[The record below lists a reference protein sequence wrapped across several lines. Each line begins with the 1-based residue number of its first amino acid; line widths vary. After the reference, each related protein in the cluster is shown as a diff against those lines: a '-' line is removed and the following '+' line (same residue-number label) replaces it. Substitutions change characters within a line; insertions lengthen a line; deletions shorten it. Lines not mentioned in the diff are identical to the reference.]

1 MFRITHSRFIS
12 QLLTALLAGLFL
24 LSACT
29 PAVSTT
35 TLPNPTATT
44 APITTLAP
52 TATMA
57 PVPTAVPTSG
67 GSPQLSMDTGST
79 ATILQTG
86 TVPAV
91 PASSN
96 APYWEVLPEY
106 TLVTLQ
112 GYPINSSRIQPQIF
126 IYPVQELG
134 QVNEGAAKVV
144 ASLQTLLQSPQ
155 EIQNMPYLPLGNDQ
169 QVMHA
174 QVQYLDFKNGQGL
187 RYLTEFA
194 QGIVP
199 ITNSR
204 LVYTYQGLTSDG
216 KYYVAAVLPV
226 NHPSLPADEN
236 ATDNIPLEFSSDFP
250 AYLANV
256 VNTPQYRG
264 REYLHP
270 RPDPARRHD
279 ELHRNKVKV
288 PIRKAN

>member
-1 MFRITHSRFIS
+1 MFSLSQSRIIS
-12 QLLTALLAGLFL
+12 QLLTALLVGLFV

-44 APITTLAP
+44 ASIATLSP
-52 TATMA
+52 TATTA
-57 PVPTAVPTSG
+57 PVPTAVPTSS
-67 GSPQLSMDTGST
+67 GSPQLSMDAGNTGV
-79 ATILQTG
+79 ILLTG

-96 APYWEVLPEY
+96 APYWQVLPEY

-112 GYPINSSRIQPQIF
+112 GYPINSSIIQPQIF

-144 ASLQTLLQSPQ
+144 ALLQTLIQSPQ
-155 EIQNMPYLPLGNDQ
+155 EIQTMPYLPLGNDQ

-174 QVQYLDFKNGQGL
+174 QVQYLDFKNGQGV

-194 QGIVP
+194 QAIVP

-204 LVYTYQGLTSDG
+204 LIYTYQGLTSDG

-236 ATDNIPLEFSSDFP
+236 ATDNVPLEFSSDYP
-250 AYLANV
+250 TYLGNVINSLNTAAANTY
-256 VNTPQYRG
+256 TPDLTQLDAMMSSI
-264 REYLHP
+264 EI
-270 RPDPARRHD
+270 
-279 ELHRNKVKV
+279 K
-288 PIRKAN
+288 